1 MRVRT
6 VLILT
11 AIASS
16 LIGGLVVY
24 LVFTVPNDVS
34 ADALL
39 KQARQHIAK
48 GDNVK
53 GRAALTKVVQQYPRT
68 NAAAAAMAAL
78 VTIGD
83 EERQKLDRQLEQLQK
98 QSTDQKAQIDALT
111 EQVTTIANTPP
122 PAPKVIVEA
131 PPKKAPAKKSV
142 TPKRRTRRRRR

>member
-6 VLILT
+6 LLIVT

-24 LVFTVPNDVS
+24 LVLTVPNDVS

-53 GRAALTKVVQQYPRT
+53 GRAALTKIVQQYPRT

-78 VTIGD
+78 VAVGD
-83 EERQKLDRQLEQLQK
+83 EERQKLDHELEQLRK
-98 QSTDQKAQIDALT
+98 QSADQKAQIDALSQ
-111 EQVTTIANTPP
+111 QVTTIANAPP
-122 PAPKVIVEA
+122 KQVIVEA
-131 PPKKAPAKKSV
+131 PAKKAPAKKR
-142 TPKRRTRRRRR
+142 TTTKRRSRRRR

>member
-6 VLILT
+6 LLIFT

-24 LVFTVPNDVS
+24 LVLTIPNDIS

-53 GRAALTKVVQQYPRT
+53 GREALTKVVQQYPRT
-68 NAAAAAMAAL
+68 NAASAAMAAL

-83 EERQKLDRQLEQLQK
+83 EERQKLDRELDRLQK
-98 QSTDQKAQIDALT
+98 ESADQEAKIDALT
-111 EQVTTIANTPP
+111 QQVTTIANAPP
-122 PAPKVIVEA
+122 PKVIVEA
-131 PPKKAPAKKSV
+131 PAKKAPAKKA
-142 TPKRRTRRRRR
+142 PAKKRTTRRRRR

>member
-6 VLILT
+6 LLILT

-53 GRAALTKVVQQYPRT
+53 GRDKLTKVVQQYPRT

-78 VTIGD
+78 ATLD
-83 EERQKLDRQLEQLQK
+83 YEERQKLDRRLEQLQK

-111 EQVTTIANTPP
+111 QQVTTIANAPP
-122 PAPKVIVEA
+122 PKPVVEA
-131 PPKKAPAKKSV
+131 PAKKAPAKKAPAKKR
-142 TPKRRTRRRRR
+142 TPTRRRRR